1 MMKAGFSLNI
11 KGRLCRIEHPLVMG
25 ILNVTPDSFFS
36 GSRVGADALHTYVS
50 KMVDEGADIIDIGA
64 CSTRPGSLPVD
75 EKTELERL
83 HKALNVIDADFPDA
97 IVSIDTF
104 RGRVVQEC
112 VEHHNVSII
121 NDVSA
126 FSWDNT
132 MLDAVASARLPYI
145 LTHSVG
151 AAGDTPEYKNLLP
164 DVLRFLSEKLWQLRQ
179 HGVADV
185 IIDPGFGFGKSVEQ
199 NYEMLARLQ
208 EFSLL
213 DAPVLVGVSR
223 KSMITKVLKVD
234 ASQALNGTTALN
246 MAALM
251 GGAHILRVHDV
262 CAAAET
268 IRLYRMMQ
276 SFNKKD

>member
-1 MMKAGFSLNI
+1 
-11 KGRLCRIEHPLVMG
+11 
-25 ILNVTPDSFFS
+25 
-36 GSRVGADALHTYVS
+36 
-50 KMVDEGADIIDIGA
+50 
-64 CSTRPGSLPVD
+64 
-75 EKTELERL
+75 
-83 HKALNVIDADFPDA
+83 
-97 IVSIDTF
+97 
-104 RGRVVQEC
+104 
-112 VEHHNVSII
+112 
-121 NDVSA
+121 
-126 FSWDNT
+126 
-132 MLDAVASARLPYI
+132 
-145 LTHSVG
+145 
-151 AAGDTPEYKNLLP
+151 
-164 DVLRFLSEKLWQLRQ
+164 
-179 HGVADV
+179 
-185 IIDPGFGFGKSVEQ
+185 
-199 NYEMLARLQ
+199 MLARLQ

>member
-36 GSRVGADALHTYVS
+36 GSRVGADTLHTYVS

-83 HKALNVIDADFPDA
+83 HKALDVIDADFPDA

-151 AAGDTPEYKNLLP
+151 AAGGTPEYKNLLP

-179 HGVADV
+179 RGVADV

>member
-36 GSRVGADALHTYVS
+36 GSRVGADTLHTYVS

-83 HKALNVIDADFPDA
+83 HKALDVIDADFPDA

-151 AAGDTPEYKNLLP
+151 AAGGTPEYKNLLP

-179 HGVADV
+179 RGVADV

-276 SFNKKD
+276 SFNK